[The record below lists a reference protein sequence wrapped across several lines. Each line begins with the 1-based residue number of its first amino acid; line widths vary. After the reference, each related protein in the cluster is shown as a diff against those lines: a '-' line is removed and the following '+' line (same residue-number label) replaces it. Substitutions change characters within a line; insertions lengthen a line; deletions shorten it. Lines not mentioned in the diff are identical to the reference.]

1 MNIELLTKNFYH
13 YTPLYSDSGKP
24 VLFENDILKIQI
36 SLNKK
41 AAEDQLASTELTE
54 REQIIRE
61 MILQNH
67 HISVDRL
74 ATEFSVNRRT
84 ILHYVSKMK
93 NKIHIAF
100 DKKKINVVYRMN
112 YKFRPTLILPFTFTK
127 SPGFSPKSI
136 YLPEASPENKGFPKL
151 PILHPHVQAKSNRQK
166 LLNTK
171 CSAW

>member
-1 MNIELLTKNFYH
+1 MNIELLTKNLYH
-13 YTPLYSDSGKP
+13 YTPLYSDGSKT

-36 SLNKK
+36 PLNKK

-67 HISVDRL
+67 HISVGRL

-112 YKFRPTLILPFTFTK
+112 YKFRPTLILPFTFPK
-127 SPGFSPKSI
+127 SPEFSPKSI
-136 YLPEASPENKGFPKL
+136 YLLEASPENKGFPKL

-171 CSAW
+171 CSTW

>member
-1 MNIELLTKNFYH
+1 MNIELLTKNLYH
-13 YTPLYSDSGKP
+13 YTPLYSDGGKP

-74 ATEFSVNRRT
+74 ATPYDIT
-84 ILHYVSKMK
+84 
-93 NKIHIAF
+93 
-100 DKKKINVVYRMN
+100 
-112 YKFRPTLILPFTFTK
+112 
-127 SPGFSPKSI
+127 
-136 YLPEASPENKGFPKL
+136 
-151 PILHPHVQAKSNRQK
+151 
-166 LLNTK
+166 
-171 CSAW
+171 